1 MSFDIVLQI
10 NRSDDHVL
18 SKDIADI
25 TTKTGNL
32 KANTSILNPV
42 ITFSGNIPTECNYMT
57 ISEFGRSY
65 FVTDVRSVGANLFE
79 VSAHVDVLSTYASQ
93 IRELDAI
100 VARQQ
105 NKWNLYIDDGTFKI
119 YQNPLLTIKEFP
131 NGFTNESFVL
141 AVAGA

>member
-1 MSFDIVLQI
+1 MSFNIVLQT
-10 NRSDDHVL
+10 NRSDDNVL
-18 SKDIADI
+18 SKDIVDI
-25 TTKTGNL
+25 DTMTGTL
-32 KANTSILNPV
+32 KKDTSIISPV
-42 ITFSGNIPTECNYMT
+42 IEFSGSIPTECNYMT

-65 FVTDVRSVGANLFE
+65 FVTDVKSTGNGRFE

-93 IRELDAI
+93 IRNLDAI

-131 NGFTNESFVL
+131 NGFDTDAFVL
-141 AVAGA
+141 AVAGV

>member
-1 MSFDIVLQI
+1 MSFNIVLQT
-10 NRSDDHVL
+10 NRSDDNVL
-18 SKDIADI
+18 SKDIVDI
-25 TTKTGNL
+25 DTMTGTL
-32 KANTSILNPV
+32 KKDTSILNPV
-42 ITFSGNIPTECNYMT
+42 IEFSGSLPTECNYMT

-65 FVTDVRSVGANLFE
+65 FVTDVKSTGNGRFE

-93 IRELDAI
+93 IRNLDAI

-131 NGFTNESFVL
+131 NGFNTDAFVL